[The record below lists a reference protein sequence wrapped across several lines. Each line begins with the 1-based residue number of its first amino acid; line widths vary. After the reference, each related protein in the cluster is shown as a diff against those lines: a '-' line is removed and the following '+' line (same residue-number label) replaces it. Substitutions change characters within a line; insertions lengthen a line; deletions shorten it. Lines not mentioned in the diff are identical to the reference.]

1 MARGEA
7 VLEKEGCGQVKEG
20 EVSAGP
26 EVVSG
31 GLRYCGMSF
40 PWLAWDARD
49 TGLRY

>member
-1 MARGEA
+1 MARGKA

-26 EVVSG
+26 EVVSE

-40 PWLAWDARD
+40 PWLAWDAGD
-49 TGLRY
+49 IG